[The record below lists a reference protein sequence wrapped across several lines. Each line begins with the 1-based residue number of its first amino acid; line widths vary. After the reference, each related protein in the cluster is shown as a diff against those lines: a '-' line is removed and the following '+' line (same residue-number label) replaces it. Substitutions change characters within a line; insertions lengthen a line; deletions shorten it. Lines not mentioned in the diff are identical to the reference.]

1 MSKLFK
7 LKEWLTL
14 NEAANHLSSVFG
26 EQVTIADIYR
36 LALDNHIMLS
46 VNFINLAEAK
56 KVELIKV
63 TDLEYKIVAPKGLK
77 DFPESGF
84 FRVPINAKYPISREY
99 WLKSIEPELL
109 MIKGLWD
116 LPMIGN
122 EKLTVEHLY
131 QQETS
136 GLSIKEEP
144 LKGVFIQRENSY
156 FQLYSSF
163 GNNPEAEAE
172 LNDTIDTSSE
182 CNSNVHSNFNEPEV
196 KVGLNDTIN
205 TASECDSSIHS
216 NLNEPN
222 NSRLKTDH
230 SYPMGMLSKQDAV
243 LVVKMKEVTRFIK
256 SLEDKPIEEK
266 PLHDKERTTLLVLL
280 GSILDK
286 ANFDLNERGIS
297 GKIKRATESNS
308 TPVSEETIRKLIP
321 QIQSAVELK
330 QNN

>member
-1 MSKLFK
+1 MNSNHKEKTLSKLFK

-63 TDLEYKIVAPKGLK
+63 TDLEYRIVVPKGIK
-77 DFPESGF
+77 DFPEGKS
-84 FRVPINAKYPISREY
+84 FRVPINAKYPISKEY
-99 WLKSIEPELL
+99 WLKSIKPELL

-144 LKGVFIQRENSY
+144 LKGVFIQRESTY

-163 GNNPEAEAE
+163 GNNPEAETE
-172 LNDTIDTSSE
+172 LYNTIY
-182 CNSNVHSNFNEPEV
+182 
-196 KVGLNDTIN
+196 

-222 NSRLKTDH
+222 NRRLKTDH
-230 SYPMGMLSKQDAV
+230 SYPMSMLSKQDAV
-243 LVVKMKEVTRFIK
+243 LVVKMKEVTRFIQ

-297 GKIKRATESNS
+297 GKIKRATESNN
-308 TPVSEETIRKLIP
+308 TPMSEETIRKLIP

>member
-77 DFPESGF
+77 DFPEGGF

-144 LKGVFIQRENSY
+144 LKGVFIQRESTY

-172 LNDTIDTSSE
+172 LYNTIY
-182 CNSNVHSNFNEPEV
+182 
-196 KVGLNDTIN
+196 

-222 NSRLKTDH
+222 NRRLKTDH
-230 SYPMGMLSKQDAV
+230 SYPMSMLSKQDAV
-243 LVVKMKEVTRFIK
+243 LVVKMKEVTRFIQ
-256 SLEDKPIEEK
+256 SFEETPAKVK
-266 PLHDKERTTLLVLL
+266 PLTSKERNSLLVLL
-280 GSILDK
+280 GAVLKDNDIDP
-286 ANFDLNERGIS
+286 NQRGITTS
-297 GKIKRATESNS
+297 LVAMTELIAAPLSDD
-308 TPVSEETIRKLIP
+308 TIRKILS
-321 QIQSAVELK
+321 QIEPAIDSRNK
-330 QNN
+330 

>member
-14 NEAANHLSSVFG
+14 DEAANHLSSVFG
-26 EQVTIADIYR
+26 EPVTIADIYQ

-63 TDLEYKIVAPKGLK
+63 ADLEYKIVAPRGIKG
-77 DFPESGF
+77 FPEGKS
-84 FRVPINAKYPISREY
+84 FRIPINAKYPISREY

-116 LPMIGN
+116 LPMIGD
-122 EKLTVEHLY
+122 EKLTIEHLY

-144 LKGVFIQRENSY
+144 LKGVFIQRENTY
-156 FQLYSSF
+156 FQLYNSF
-163 GNNPEAEAE
+163 GNEPEAKAE
-172 LNDTIDTSSE
+172 LNDTVDTSSE
-182 CNSNVHSNFNEPEV
+182 CDSN
-196 KVGLNDTIN
+196 
-205 TASECDSSIHS
+205 IHS
-216 NLNEPN
+216 NLNELN
-222 NSRLKTDH
+222 NCRLKADH
-230 SYPMGMLSKQDAV
+230 SYPLSMLSMQDGI
-243 LVVKMKEVTRFIK
+243 LVVKMKEVTRFIQ
-256 SLEDKPIEEK
+256 SLEEKPLEEK

-297 GKIKRATESNS
+297 GKIKRATESNN
-308 TPVSEETIRKLIP
+308 TPMSEETIRKLIP

-330 QNN
+330 QHN